1 MKYDVNPITG
11 VPHEYRETEDV
22 FSDENTLGPEL
33 KPAGKLENMIAF
45 GCLCA
50 LFVFAAFGVFCTIY
64 LALKRMP

>member
-11 VPHEYRETEDV
+11 VPHEYHSTEDV
-22 FSDENTLGPEL
+22 FSDRNTLGPEL
-33 KPAGKLENMIAF
+33 KPAGTYENMITL

-64 LALKRMP
+64 LLIKGRP